1 LKRVAGQGSSRD
13 RLLHAGKALFAQ
25 RGFDGATTAA
35 IAKAAGTSQSQLIK
49 HFGDKHGVLAAAL
62 DSEWQQLN
70 SAITLAIARISKPV
84 EQLRLA
90 LNMFL
95 STVEKNVATG
105 AVLALDG
112 GAVHQADG
120 QPYVSSGYQQFAGM
134 LESIVE
140 AMRLQGELRAEV
152 HPRALRSVLM
162 GCLEKFVRDKSVATA
177 IGGFRYSET
186 DLQIVLF
193 RVLAGCAPSKATPA
207 ADAAQAASVPLEL
220 AAGPDDDAW
229 IRQYT
234 GLAETLLKTPP
245 GEA

>member
-1 LKRVAGQGSSRD
+1 LKRVAGQGSSRE
-13 RLLHAGKALFAQ
+13 RLLNAGKALFSQ

-62 DSEWQQLN
+62 DSAWQQLN
-70 SAITLAIARISKPV
+70 SAITLAIARISKPA
-84 EQLRLA
+84 EQLRQA

-95 STVEKNVATG
+95 STVEKDVSTG

-112 GAVHQADG
+112 GAVHQHDG
-120 QPYVSSGYQQFAGM
+120 QPYLSAGYQQFARM
-134 LESIVE
+134 IESFLD

-152 HPRALRSVLM
+152 HPPALRSVLM
-162 GCLEKFVRDKSVATA
+162 GCLEKFVRDKSISTP
-177 IGGFRYSET
+177 GQYSET
-186 DLQIVLF
+186 DLRIVVF
-193 RVLAGCAPSKATPA
+193 RLLAGCAPSKAA
-207 ADAAQAASVPLEL
+207 EAVEAAQLISVPLEV